1 MTLSLAAGDCMR
13 NSADGGGGEKDLIRE
28 TGGFVASKDFPPL
41 FWRGEIEAA
50 E

>member
-13 NSADGGGGEKDLIRE
+13 NSADGGGKGSYIRE
-28 TGGFVASKDFPPL
+28 TGGFVASKDFPPF